1 MHGICRIR
9 IYGTGHQTKQQK
21 NYMSNVGVFWT
32 SCLSMRC
39 RPTNYWAQI
48 CKTGTTPNSFS
59 IKKNAC
65 LQKKKRTSTSHP
77 PLLTDTTC
85 LILFQRCSVR
95 FHHKLYARCKTMILL
110 VLYLIYVIIS
120 IIVLFPIIIWK
131 SWFTKSMK

>member
-9 IYGTGHQTKQQK
+9 IYGTGHQTKQQQ
-21 NYMSNVGVFWT
+21 NYMSIVGVFWT

-48 CKTGTTPNSFS
+48 CKTGTNPNSFS

-65 LQKKKRTSTSHP
+65 LQKKRTSTPHP

-120 IIVLFPIIIWK
+120 IIVLFPIIIGK